1 MEMNNTEEIIA
12 KINEANGFTKHNNM
26 VITKAAVGL
35 AEGTLRFSQET
46 VNHYGSIH
54 GGALFSLADYVA
66 GVAAASYGTICL
78 TLDASI
84 HYFKPVTSGIVRAL
98 ASETSKSNKTA
109 MYEVCL
115 YDEEEVLV
123 AKAAFTYYNTEKRF
137 DK

>member
-1 MEMNNTEEIIA
+1 MELTNIKEIID
-12 KINEANGFTKHNNM
+12 KINEAKGFTKHNNM
-26 VITKAAVGL
+26 LITNAGVGR

-46 VNHYGSIH
+46 ANHYGSIH

-66 GVAAASYGTICL
+66 GVAAASYGTICV
-78 TLDASI
+78 TLDAGI
-84 HYFKPVTSGIVRAL
+84 HYFKPVSSGIVRAV

-123 AKAAFTYYNTEKRF
+123 AKAAFTYYNTEKPIR
-137 DK
+137 